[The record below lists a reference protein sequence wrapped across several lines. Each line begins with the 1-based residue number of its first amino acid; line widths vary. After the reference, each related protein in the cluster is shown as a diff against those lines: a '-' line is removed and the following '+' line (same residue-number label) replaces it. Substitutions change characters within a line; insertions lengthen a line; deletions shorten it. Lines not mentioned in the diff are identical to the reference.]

1 MKFDLSLSPFD
12 ASISDLTAA
21 AQAAEAVGF
30 DAVWTYDHIS
40 AVSGNAHTVL
50 DPWVVLSAIAASTEK
65 IALGPLVLNATA
77 RHPAHI
83 AVAAASLQELSGG
96 RLMVGMGAGGG
107 EDRYGTELAMV
118 GLPLRSAAERRER
131 TEEAVNA
138 VRAIW
143 RGKPF
148 LEGQH
153 HHLTDARGFLQPH
166 PEPKI
171 VVGANGPKMAAL
183 AGRVADAVN
192 IHWFEDDLEG
202 LGEIARRSSGD
213 PHFEVTVEA
222 PLTPEWLAGAGR
234 SRIERLGAARIMY
247 QWNSALGL
255 DAIRQAA
262 VRLEGRAA
270 APTTEPRTS

>member
-12 ASISDLTAA
+12 ASIAELVAA
-21 AQAAEAVGF
+21 AQVAEAAGF
-30 DAVWTYDHIS
+30 DAVWTYDH
-40 AVSGNAHTVL
+40 VSGVSGDAHTVL
-50 DPWVVLSAIAASTEK
+50 DPWIALAAVATNTER
-65 IALGPLVLNATA
+65 IGLGPLVLNATA

-96 RLMVGMGAGGG
+96 RLMVGMGAGAGA
-107 EDRYGTELAMV
+107 DRYGTEMAMV

-138 VRAIW
+138 VRALW

-148 LEGQH
+148 LEGEH
-153 HHLTDARGFLQPH
+153 HPLTDARGFLQPD

-202 LGEIARRSSGD
+202 LADIARRASDD
-213 PHFEVTVEA
+213 PRFEVTVEA
-222 PLTPEWLAGAGR
+222 PLTEPWFTGAGR
-234 SRIERLGAARIMY
+234 SRIERLGASRVMY
-247 QWNSALGL
+247 QWNRALGL
-255 DAIRQAA
+255 DAIRNASI
-262 VRLEGRAA
+262 RLAERAA
-270 APTTEPRTS
+270 APTKERRTS